1 MLLTS
6 NSAIEVYTLLVL
18 EAGNFALQ
26 GPELA
31 YSASASAYLLYGHM
45 AAAAEADA
53 VRGRGER
60 EREMRQKQSN
70 HARSSIPEK

>member
-31 YSASASAYLLYGHM
+31 YSASAYLLYGHM
-45 AAAAEADA
+45 AAAATEADA

-60 EREMRQKQSN
+60 ERERDATKTVESRTLF
-70 HARSSIPEK
+70 HP